1 MNDTLT
7 RVLRALL
14 YSNTID
20 LLKRSLIISSSG
32 QNLRGEIT
40 LSFYQRREKSAG
52 WLFTTNQTEHVYF
65 ERWRLPVTVLDF
77 QNTSFAPSTGSG
89 KMGNNLSAST
99 MLSGANYGS
108 APSNASQ
115 RRHSTGGHSATP
127 GIGYF
132 QQGAGG
138 TVSEGVDDSG
148 NASSSGDAMRMAYRS
163 AYDQVTKA
171 IMSIIEVQYPPAVN
185 WRLLR
190 RFLPLTF
197 FPFFA

>member
-1 MNDTLT
+1 MT
-7 RVLRALL
+7 RVCC
-14 YSNTID
+14 SNTID

-40 LSFYQRREKSAG
+40 LSFYQKREKSG
-52 WLFTTNQTEHVYF
+52 WLFMANQTEHVYF
-65 ERWRLPVTVLDF
+65 ERWRLPVTILDF

-99 MLSGANYGS
+99 MLPGANFGS
-108 APSNASQ
+108 SASNGSQ

-138 TVSEGVDDSG
+138 AVSDGVDDSG
-148 NASSSGDAMRMAYRS
+148 NSSSSGDAMKMAYRS

-171 IMSIIEVQYPPAVN
+171 IMFIIEVS
-185 WRLLR
+185 
-190 RFLPLTF
+190 
-197 FPFFA
+197 